1 MKRASYFLLFGLTG
15 SLLSAC
21 DEFDIAKNTPAC
33 VRTQT
38 EEFARG
44 AASCK
49 TDDHTIGASVKEYR
63 FQNQTVYVL
72 DMGNCIADGS
82 AEVISEN
89 CQRLGFLGGFVGN
102 TTINGESFS
111 KAEYKRTIWQN

>member
-1 MKRASYFLLFGLTG
+1 MKQFFYFLLLGAASGLLG
-15 SLLSAC
+15 AC
-21 DEFDIAKNTPAC
+21 DEFDIAKDTPAC

-49 TDDHTIGASVKEYR
+49 TDQHTIGASVKEYR

-82 AEVISEN
+82 AEVIGEN
-89 CQRLGFLGGFVGN
+89 CQRLGFLGGFGGS
-102 TTINGESFS
+102 TTVNGESFT

>member
-1 MKRASYFLLFGLTG
+1 MKRAFYFLLFGLTS

-21 DEFDIAKNTPAC
+21 EEFAIAKNTPAC
-33 VRTQT
+33 IRTQT

-44 AASCK
+44 ASSCK
-49 TDDHTIGASVKEYR
+49 TNDRTTGASVKEYR
-63 FQNQTVYVL
+63 FQNQMVYVL
-72 DMGNCIADGS
+72 DMGNCIVDGS
-82 AEVISEN
+82 AEVIGEN
-89 CQRLGFLGGFVGN
+89 CQRLGFLGGFAGS